1 MRKTTSII
9 LLLAL
14 LFVSCQTFTG
24 TLKSVQG
31 DYEIQYVKDW
41 KVVTKFQNPQENI
54 EAAIIPE
61 NGPSHI
67 GIKITSQVKMDIILG
82 HIREITADYAKK
94 AEKQF
99 PGYKLIISEYV
110 PTEQANGDEKLHIE
124 FTAIDSGQ
132 AYTVIQDIYAL
143 TGKAISVTATYPEAD
158 QSYAKDILAMMDTF
172 KVIYQK

>member
-1 MRKTTSII
+1 MRKITTSIM
-9 LLLAL
+9 LLAT

-24 TLKSVQG
+24 TLTSQQR

-41 KVVTKFQNPQENI
+41 KVITKFQNPQENI

-61 NGPSHI
+61 NGPSQI
-67 GIKITSQVKMDIILG
+67 GIKITSQVKMDIVLG
-82 HIREITADYAKK
+82 HIREITADYATK

-99 PGYKLIISEYV
+99 PGYKLIVSEYI

-124 FTAIDSGQ
+124 FSAIENGQ
-132 AYTVIQDIYAL
+132 AYTLIQDIYAL